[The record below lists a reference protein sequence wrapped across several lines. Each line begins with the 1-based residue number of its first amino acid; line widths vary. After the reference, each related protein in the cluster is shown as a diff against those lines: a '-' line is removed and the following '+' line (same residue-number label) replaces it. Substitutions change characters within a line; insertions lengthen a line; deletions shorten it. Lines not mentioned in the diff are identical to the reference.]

1 MVMDAYD
8 TSRSDAIER
17 GTLIDVTAAAELV
30 GVHYPV
36 ALSRAAWTVVGEKLD
51 DVVQELARKLRATTS
66 AFVVLDVDGVRLL
79 ASFEAGDDREPVV
92 TIKTGGER

>member
-1 MVMDAYD
+1 MDAYD

-17 GTLIDVTAAAELV
+17 GTLIDVTAAAERS

-36 ALSRAAWTVVGEKLD
+36 ALSRAAWAAVGEKLD
-51 DVVQELARKLRATTS
+51 DVVQELARKLRATAS

>member
-17 GTLIDVTAAAELV
+17 GTLIDVTAAAERA

-36 ALSRAAWTVVGEKLD
+36 ALSRAAWTSAGEKLD
-51 DVVQELARKLRATTS
+51 DVVRELARKLRSTAS

-79 ASFEAGDDREPVV
+79 ASFGSGDDHEPVI